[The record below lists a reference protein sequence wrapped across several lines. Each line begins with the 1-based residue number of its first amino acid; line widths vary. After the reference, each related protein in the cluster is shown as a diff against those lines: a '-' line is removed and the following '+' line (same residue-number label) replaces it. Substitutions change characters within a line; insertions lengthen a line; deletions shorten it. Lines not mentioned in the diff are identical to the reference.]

1 MDPVVPVVLWLP
13 AALAIGGAVLG
24 LIADALDARPA
35 ALALMILGLTG
46 AAVSGFATA
55 PTEAPGIVFEML
67 AYGAGFS
74 SLPALGYALAAFA
87 LIAGYR
93 RYVGWDRGPAM
104 AGLVVFGAV
113 FGHALI
119 AAADL
124 LVLFV
129 SLSGLA
135 MVGYALVAGAGTR
148 RSEESAIRYLV
159 QGSVATGLTLYGIA
173 LVFGF
178 GGGTTSYVS
187 AAATLAMAESQPAL
201 LALGLILSA
210 FAFKL
215 GAFPFHSWAPDAYEN
230 ADAPSVAFLSSAPKV
245 AAVTALLIVVRG
257 ALFASDSFSVS
268 GNLLAALG
276 LGSLLFG
283 SFGML
288 RQDSLA
294 RLLGYSGIAQVG
306 YALLAIGA
314 GIVGIQATIIFIVTY
329 AIGACAAFVAIEAAG
344 RVRPGW
350 NGTLTTMGGLAR
362 RSPLLGASLVAI
374 MLSLTGIPLFAGF
387 WGKLYVFV
395 ALVESG
401 SLWLALAAGVA
412 AVVSFGGYGR
422 VLKVAYFDPTDDDA
436 PDVAEPQRG
445 GAPLVV
451 AVVLA
456 LVILG
461 LGIVPLFTGV
471 GSVFSVFGL

>member
-1 MDPVVPVVLWLP
+1 
-13 AALAIGGAVLG
+13 
-24 LIADALDARPA
+24 
-35 ALALMILGLTG
+35 
-46 AAVSGFATA
+46 
-55 PTEAPGIVFEML
+55 
-67 AYGAGFS
+67 
-74 SLPALGYALAAFA
+74 
-87 LIAGYR
+87 
-93 RYVGWDRGPAM
+93 M
-104 AGLVVFGAV
+104 AGLIVFGAV

-119 AAADL
+119 AALDL

-135 MVGYALVAGAGTR
+135 VIGYALVSGAGTR

-173 LVFGF
+173 LVFGL
-178 GGGTTSYVS
+178 GGGVTGYVS
-187 AAATLAMAESQPAL
+187 AGGALSMAESRPAL
-201 LALGLILSA
+201 LALGLVLSA

-230 ADAPSVAFLSSAPKV
+230 ADAPSVAFLASAPKV
-245 AAVTALLIVVRG
+245 AAVIALLIVVRG
-257 ALFASDSFSVS
+257 TLFAAEPFAVS
-268 GNLLAALG
+268 ANLLIALG

-288 RQDSLA
+288 RQESVA

-306 YALLAIGA
+306 YALLAMGA
-314 GIVGIQATIIFIVTY
+314 GAAGIQATIIFIVTY

-350 NGTLTTMGGLAR
+350 NGTLGTMGGLAKK
-362 RSPLLGASLVAI
+362 SPLLGASLVVI

-387 WGKLYVFV
+387 WGKLHVFV
-395 ALVESG
+395 ALVESD

-422 VLKVAYFDPTDDDA
+422 VLRAAYFESAPDGDADGAEQITEPDTGEPVADPGSDDA
-436 PDVAEPQRG
+436 ADSVEPERG
-445 GAPLVV
+445 GAPLLVTV
-451 AVVLA
+451 ALA
-456 LVILG
+456 LVIVALG
-461 LGIVPLFTGV
+461 VVPLFTGV
-471 GSVFSVFGL
+471 APVFSVFGL